1 MFLLGKV
8 SLESASVSQVLALGW
23 HVTRALSGSARV
35 SRSLRRACPPTPM
48 ITAWLSCGPYSFMRL
63 SKKGWTSDDW
73 PRIWKNV
80 ACQLIL
86 LMMVWLGGIGGRS
99 TQKVAAARLGMI
111 SAAVKHRREKMKRLG
126 MSGWT

>member
-63 SKKGWTSDDW
+63 SKKGWTSDGW

-80 ACQLIL
+80 AC
-86 LMMVWLGGIGGRS
+86 
-99 TQKVAAARLGMI
+99 
-111 SAAVKHRREKMKRLG
+111 HCFC
-126 MSGWT
+126 